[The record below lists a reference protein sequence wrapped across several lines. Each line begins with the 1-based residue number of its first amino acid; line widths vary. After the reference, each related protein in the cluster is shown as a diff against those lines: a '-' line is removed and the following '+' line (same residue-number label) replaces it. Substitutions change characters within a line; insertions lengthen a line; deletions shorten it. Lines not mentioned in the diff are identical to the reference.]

1 MLIIGITGTIGAGKG
16 TVVDYLTSRYG
27 FKHYSVRKYLTELLQ
42 DQGIEPNRDHFTALA
57 NSLREKN
64 NSPSFIIEELYR
76 TASMHGDDAIIE
88 SIRTL
93 GEIDKLRTLDN
104 FILLAVDA
112 EQSLRYQRV
121 FARNSETDA
130 IGYEKFKS
138 DEDREMKSSNP
149 NNQNLA
155 DCIALADYTI
165 FNNDGLTEL
174 HEAIDHIIEK
184 ITKVNKIK
192 DSR

>member
-16 TVVDYLTSRYG
+16 TVVDYLTTRYG
-27 FKHYSVRKYLTELLQ
+27 FKHYSVRNYLTELLRLK
-42 DQGIEPNRDHFTALA
+42 GIEPNRDHFTELA

-76 TASMHGDDAIIE
+76 TAALHGGNAIIE
-88 SIRTL
+88 SIRTV
-93 GEIDKLRTLDN
+93 GEIDKLKTLGN

-112 EQSLRYQRV
+112 EQSLRYQRA

-138 DEDREMKSSNP
+138 DEEREMNSNNP

-155 DCIALADYTI
+155 GCIARADFTI
-165 FNNDGLTEL
+165 VNNSGLPEL
-174 HEAIDHIIEK
+174 HEAVDLIMKQIAKAE
-184 ITKVNKIK
+184 
-192 DSR
+192 